1 MIRRVLGL
9 IMLLVAVAGIAIG
22 IGAIVLARQFV
33 DDVGTGVDETL
44 VLTADSLE
52 NIRQTLLLA
61 KDTVTQVNESIETVE
76 ETVTNLGQSISQ
88 TRPLLQQVNTV
99 TSQDVPTSLEA
110 VQQSL
115 PNVSNVAAAIDE
127 TLTTLN
133 DFRINQTILGIPIR
147 YDLGINYDPEI
158 PFNESIDDIG
168 TSLEG
173 MPERLRSMGIYINV
187 ADNNL
192 VTATSD
198 MRQLARDL
206 DGISDSVQEINPLLD
221 EYIRI
226 VGATTDLVRQT
237 RTQVRRSLAT
247 AKTVL
252 TLVFAWFALT
262 QVAPLYLG
270 IALLRGRRLHPPGV
284 IVLPEEEI
292 EELLEEKREE
302 AEAVVSVPVV
312 EPGETP
318 TEA

>member
-9 IMLLVAVAGIAIG
+9 IMLLVAFAGIAIG
-22 IGAIVLARQFV
+22 ISAIVLARQFV
-33 DDVGTGVDETL
+33 DDVGAGIDETL
-44 VLTADSLE
+44 LLTTDSLE
-52 NIRQTLLLA
+52 NIRETLLLA
-61 KDTVTQVNESIETVE
+61 KNTVTQVNESIDTVE

-99 TSQDVPTSLEA
+99 ASEDVPSSLEA

-115 PNVSNVAAAIDE
+115 PNVSGVAAAIDE

-133 DFRINQTILGIPIR
+133 DFQINQTVLGIPIR
-147 YDLGINYDPEI
+147 YDLGINYDPDV

-168 TSLEG
+168 ASLDG

-192 VTATSD
+192 VTATAD
-198 MRQLARDL
+198 MRQLSRDL
-206 DGISDSVQEINPLLD
+206 DGISQSVEEINPLLD

-226 VGATTDLVRQT
+226 VGATADLVRQT
-237 RTQVRRSLAT
+237 RTQVRRSLVT

-262 QVAPLYLG
+262 QIAPLYLG

-284 IVLPEEEI
+284 IVLPEEEVA
-292 EELLEEKREE
+292 ELLAEKGE
-302 AEAVVSVPVV
+302 AETTAVI
-312 EPGETP
+312 EPTPESGELP
-318 TEA
+318 APE